1 MRDACGTRGDPEELV
16 MAIMSL
22 LEGLWT
28 DFHAHPDEFSRE
40 GAAEICPTTAR
51 AFFPD
56 YSERREKAA
65 GSGLMGPVAQRP
77 AGRLFRPGCRR
88 QSP

>member
-1 MRDACGTRGDPEELV
+1 

-40 GAAEICPTTAR
+40 GAAEICRTTAR
-51 AFFPD
+51 AFFP
-56 YSERREKAA
+56 E
-65 GSGLMGPVAQRP
+65 
-77 AGRLFRPGCRR
+77 
-88 QSP
+88 